1 MDKAHLNLM
10 KFTLYCSDHSDEFFE
25 RYPELK
31 VDPWICQVCNKNE
44 KDYDV
49 ILCDDCDKGWHTFCL
64 NPHLN
69 EIPKGDWFC
78 DNCMLKEFNNC

>member
-1 MDKAHLNLM
+1 M
-10 KFTLYCSDHSDEFFE
+10 KFTLYCTDHSNEFFE

-31 VDPWICQVCNKNE
+31 IDPWICQTCNKNE

-49 ILCDDCDKGWHTFCL
+49 ILCDGCDKGWHVFCL
-64 NPHLN
+64 NPALS

-78 DNCMLKEFNNC
+78 DNCILKEFNSKI